1 MLIKAMYEL
10 GLGAEFLAASFQKDD
25 ADRWRS
31 ICARCSAALSRLAP
45 SRPRALRRLA
55 GSRSSPQQTTD
66 FRRTMAKVCKSGG
79 EGTFA
84 ERHGNGEVAPTP
96 AVRAIE
102 IERQGST
109 QLRHWPRGFV
119 ASAT

>member
-1 MLIKAMYEL
+1 MYAL

-84 ERHGNGEVAPTP
+84 ERHGNGEVAQMLGIGGHLAMPPLPHHRAYGSRTT
-96 AVRAIE
+96 AVRL
-102 IERQGST
+102 G
-109 QLRHWPRGFV
+109 
-119 ASAT
+119 